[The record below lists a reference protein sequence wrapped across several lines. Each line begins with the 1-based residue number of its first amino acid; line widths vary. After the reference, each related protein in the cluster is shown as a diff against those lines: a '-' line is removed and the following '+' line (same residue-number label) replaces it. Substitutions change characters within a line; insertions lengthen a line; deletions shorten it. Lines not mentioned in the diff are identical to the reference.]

1 MEIGAALHTR
11 HMEALANRAAH
22 TGRRVALAGIAASA
36 LLATLNIV
44 VGILTKSTSVVATGV
59 EFAGDV
65 LASTVVLIGMI
76 VAVKPADE
84 DHPYGHGRIETLA
97 AFVVGVIVVAGGI
110 GICWNSLQ
118 AVGEIHAPPSPAAI
132 AVLIVAI
139 VLRGLMSVVK
149 FRVGRRLQSAS
160 LVADAW
166 NDTVDILAAT
176 AALTAVALAMYDS
189 ARFLA
194 ADHYGGFAVGIIVI
208 VTGMRVL
215 RDASLELMDT
225 MPSSE
230 MIASARAAAAEVNGV
245 KGVDKI
251 YARKTGF
258 RYHVDL
264 HIEVDPE
271 LTVAAS
277 HVIGGR
283 VRSGVRDRLGW
294 VADVL
299 VHVEPASVSPDVSP
313 APRSRRE
320 ESHTVPEDAAG
331 SENGARVTRP

>member
-1 MEIGAALHTR
+1 MHAAID
-11 HMEALANRAAH
+11 EAAR
-22 TGRRVALAGIAASA
+22 TGRRVAIAGIAASA

-44 VGILTKSTSVVATGV
+44 VGLMARSTSVVATGF

-84 DHPYGHGRIETLA
+84 NHPYGHGRIETLA
-97 AFVVGVIVVAGGI
+97 AFLVGVILAAGGI
-110 GICWNSLQ
+110 GICWNSLH
-118 AVGEIHAPPSPAAI
+118 AVGENHAPPPAAAI
-132 AVLIVAI
+132 GVLIVAI
-139 VLRGLMSVVK
+139 VLRAGMSALK
-149 FRVGRRLQSAS
+149 FRIGRRIQSAS

-189 ARFLA
+189 TRFLA
-194 ADHYGGFAVGIIVI
+194 ADHYGGFAVGTIVI
-208 VTGMRVL
+208 LTAVRVL

-225 MPSSE
+225 MPGDDMME
-230 MIASARAAAAEVNGV
+230 RVRAAALEVPGV
-245 KGVDKI
+245 LAVEKS

-258 RYHVDL
+258 QYHVDL
-264 HIEVDPE
+264 HIEVDPD

-277 HVIGGR
+277 HLIGGR
-283 VRSGVRDRLGW
+283 VRGRVRERLGW

-299 VHVEPASVSPDVSP
+299 VHIEPASREGALGVP
-313 APRSRRE
+313 AHTTRS
-320 ESHTVPEDAAG
+320 
-331 SENGARVTRP
+331 